1 VTLVAILAF
10 FAGRGNLNHA
20 IKKAR
25 TSSAW
30 MTIPWRRA
38 DSFKFFGFANRR
50 SAREFSSVAP
60 SEQIWQTSMY
70 APTTE
75 YGGGYFPTSTMEMG
89 QDASWQMFKKEPF
102 VSMDE
107 TKAVTPAATYD
118 EIYNYG
124 GAIPSSGAVETNLT
138 AAPQRNRSRY
148 NGQQAEGIGLLQS
161 PERPVM
167 QRREISRKPV
177 AGQRL

>member
-10 FAGRGNLNHA
+10 FAGRGNLDHA

-25 TSSAW
+25 TSPAW
-30 MTIPWRRA
+30 TAIARPRV
-38 DSFKFFGFANRR
+38 DNFKFFGLANRR

-60 SEQIWQTSMY
+60 SEQTWQTSMY

-75 YGGGYFPTSTMEMG
+75 YGGGYFPTSTTEMR
-89 QDASWQMFKKEPF
+89 QDAGWQMFKKEPF
-102 VSMDE
+102 VSMNE
-107 TKAVTPAATYD
+107 TEAVTYG
-118 EIYNYG
+118 EVYNYG
-124 GAIPSSGAVETNLT
+124 VVTPNSGALDANSPAV
-138 AAPQRNRSRY
+138 PQRNHSRY
-148 NGQQAEGIGLLQS
+148 NGEQAEGLGLLQS
-161 PERPVM
+161 PEIPIM